1 MSEYIELS
9 ILGVF
14 IVEIVLSCSAFGKYY
29 ILDWWNIFDIL
40 IIMLSVAFVLLEMNM
55 ENDKLNSILKIR
67 GVFRLLRI
75 FLLFRKVVIYIQFIY
90 IVCIVK

>member
-40 IIMLSVAFVLLEMNM
+40 IIMLSVAFVLLEM
-55 ENDKLNSILKIR
+55 S
-67 GVFRLLRI
+67 
-75 FLLFRKVVIYIQFIY
+75 
-90 IVCIVK
+90 